1 MTHNEGSLL
10 ALFYI
15 LILSTV
21 GTSIALVLFN
31 QLVKGTTAIF
41 ASSVTYLI
49 PIIAIF
55 WGFIDGEI
63 ITLNHFIGIAV
74 ILGGI
79 YLVNKA

>member
-1 MTHNEGSLL
+1 MTIDGAFL
-10 ALFYI
+10 ALFYVV
-15 LILSTV
+15 LLSTV

-49 PIIAIF
+49 PIVAIF
-55 WGFIDGEI
+55 WGFVDGEI
-63 ITLNHFIGIAV
+63 ITINHFIGIAI

-79 YLVNKA
+79 HLINKA